1 MGHLLDKFTFV
12 ATIWEKGAMG
22 FRRSD
27 RKQGQPA
34 QTLKEWLPKSFK
46 NPIIISMWDA
56 FLGMAMWCLW
66 KEKKARIFRYQH
78 RDSEAV
84 WNMVKDNLLSSI
96 WSMQWHDQ
104 DKIIP

>member
-1 MGHLLDKFTFV
+1 
-12 ATIWEKGAMG
+12 
-22 FRRSD
+22 
-27 RKQGQPA
+27 
-34 QTLKEWLPKSFK
+34 
-46 NPIIISMWDA
+46 MWDA

-66 KEKKARIFRYQH
+66 KEQKARIFRYQH

-104 DKIIP
+104 DKIIPREEAQIAASWGLDSSLMEGL